1 MLIDF
6 NKFME
11 LSVKEGGGAMNKKK
25 GYVDVEKCLE
35 KASKLWQRAVMF
47 RTFNLH
53 KAYRVLSKAQRLLGV
68 LHRARK
74 NIAERNKGMEELRAL
89 GDLSALA
96 LRDVNETAV
105 AAGEGRGEGE
115 LGVFTSPR
123 AVQALEE
130 AKTLGN
136 KTAAAAGEGGGEGE
150 SGVFTSPRVVQAL
163 EEAKALDSQL
173 NQ

>member
-1 MLIDF
+1 L
-6 NKFME
+6 
-11 LSVKEGGGAMNKKK
+11 
-25 GYVDVEKCLE
+25 
-35 KASKLWQRAVMF
+35 RAD
-47 RTFNLH
+47 
-53 KAYRVLSKAQRLLGV
+53 RLLDV
-68 LHRARK
+68 LHHVRE
-74 NIAERNKGMEELRAL
+74 NIAERNKEMEELDAL

-96 LRDVNETAV
+96 LEDVNETAV
-105 AAGEGRGEGE
+105 AAGEGRGGGE

-130 AKTLGN
+130 AKALGN
-136 KTAAAAGEGGGEGE
+136 KTTAAAGEGGGEGE